1 MRNIWVLL
9 ICALALGC
17 SPALETTNNPQLGKP
32 FTLEPG
38 GVYTVQDQP
47 AWTLEFVRVVQ
58 DSRCPK
64 SAVCVWAGDAELE
77 FRVSQ
82 GGNQQLVRLHSGL
95 QAQSVVAMG
104 YRVTLTQLEPEPDV
118 GVTPAYRATLML
130 EKP

>member
-1 MRNIWVLL
+1 MQKIWML
-9 ICALALGC
+9 ICTLAIGC
-17 SPALETTNNPQLGKP
+17 SPVLGTTNDIQLGQP

-38 GVYTVQDQP
+38 GVYVVHDQP
-47 AWTLEFVRVVQ
+47 AWNLEFVRVVQ

-64 SAVCVWAGDAELE
+64 TAVCVWAGDAELE

-82 GGNQQLVRLHSGL
+82 SSDQQTIRLHSGL
-95 QAQSVVAMG
+95 EPRSLIVRG
-104 YRVTLTQLEPEPDV
+104 YRLTLTQIEPEPDV

>member
-1 MRNIWVLL
+1 MRNIWMLL
-9 ICALALGC
+9 ICTLALGC
-17 SPALETTNNPQLGKP
+17 SPVLGTTDDTQLGQP

-38 GVYTVQDQP
+38 RVYVVHDQP
-47 AWTLEFVRVVQ
+47 AWNLEFVRVVQ

-64 SAVCVWAGDAELE
+64 TAVCVWAGDAELE

-82 GGNQQLVRLHSGL
+82 GGEQQLVRLHSGL
-95 QAQSVVAMG
+95 QSQSVVVMG
-104 YRVTLTQLEPEPDV
+104 YRLTLTQLDPEPDI